1 MKENFGL
8 SDASIKK
15 LLSVLEKKFSIQ
27 KAIIYGSR
35 AIGNFREGSDIDM
48 TLFGESLVE
57 KDLFV
62 LLDEIDDLLLP
73 YTLDLSIYHLLKNED
88 LKEHINRVGKIF
100 YERMS

>member
-8 SDASIKK
+8 SDTSIKK
-15 LLSVLEKKFSIQ
+15 LFSVLEKKSSIQ

-73 YTLDLSIYHLLKNED
+73 YTIDLSIYHLLKNENLID
-88 LKEHINRVGKIF
+88 HIDRVGKVF
-100 YERMS
+100 YERIG

>member
-15 LLSVLEKKFSIQ
+15 LLSVLEKKSSIQ

>member
-15 LLSVLEKKFSIQ
+15 LLSVFEKKTSIQ

-88 LKEHINRVGKIF
+88 LKDHINRVGKIF
-100 YERMS
+100 YERMN

>member
-8 SDASIKK
+8 SDTSIKK
-15 LLSVLEKKFSIQ
+15 LLSVLEKKSSIQ

>member
-8 SDASIKK
+8 SVASIKK
-15 LLSVLEKKFSIQ
+15 LLSVFEKKSSIQ

-73 YTLDLSIYHLLKNED
+73 YTLDLSIYHLLKNEN
-88 LKEHINRVGKIF
+88 LKDHIDRVGKVF
-100 YERMS
+100 YERVG

>member
-8 SDASIKK
+8 SDTSIKK
-15 LLSVLEKKFSIQ
+15 LLSVLEKKSSIQ

-48 TLFGESLVE
+48 TLLGESLVE

-73 YTLDLSIYHLLKNED
+73 YTIDLSIYHLLKNEN
-88 LKEHINRVGKIF
+88 LKDHIDRVGKVF
-100 YERMS
+100 YERVG

>member
-15 LLSVLEKKFSIQ
+15 LLSVLGKKSSIQ

-35 AIGNFREGSDIDM
+35 AIGNFRESSDIDM

-73 YTLDLSIYHLLKNED
+73 YTLDLSIYHLLKNEN
-88 LKEHINRVGKIF
+88 LKEHINRVGKVF